1 MTPQAWDKRD
11 MAVKEMLQH
20 INTHRMEKLGRASM
34 TGIALHQRTG
44 EEWEIILANKIRQ
57 HKEEQE
63 EMTEIDRQRK
73 QEEIQEMQHTA
84 EGIQN
89 EERMH
94 ADEQHTIYEE
104 ELAERSRYQ
113 RQHSPFG
120 EL

>member
-1 MTPQAWDKRD
+1 
-11 MAVKEMLQH
+11 
-20 INTHRMEKLGRASM
+20 
-34 TGIALHQRTG
+34 
-44 EEWEIILANKIRQ
+44 
-57 HKEEQE
+57 
-63 EMTEIDRQRK
+63 MTEIDRQQK
-73 QEEIQEMQHTA
+73 QEEIQGMQHTA
-84 EGIQN
+84 EGIHN

>member
-1 MTPQAWDKRD
+1 
-11 MAVKEMLQH
+11 
-20 INTHRMEKLGRASM
+20 M

-44 EEWEIILANKIRQ
+44 EEWEIILENEIRQ
-57 HKEEQE
+57 YKEEQE
-63 EMTEIDRQRK
+63 EMTETDRRRK
-73 QEEIQEMQHTA
+73 QKEIQEMQQTA

-89 EERMH
+89 EERMQV
-94 ADEQHTIYEE
+94 DEQHAIYEE